1 MKTLLSA
8 AWSFSFLL
16 SFGGIAIVW
25 AGVGVFGWYFLQAN
39 AISARSARSDVP
51 WKSWRGR
58 GPKRGIWIFA
68 AGALALLAA
77 FLLKSALPHTG

>member
-1 MKTLLSA
+1 MKTLLAA

-16 SFGGIAIVW
+16 SFGGVAVVW
-25 AGVGVFGWYFLQAN
+25 AGVAVFGWYFLQAN
-39 AISARSARSDVP
+39 VTSARSGSGAVP

-68 AGALALLAA
+68 AGALVLLVA
-77 FLLKSALPHTG
+77 FLLKSSLPHTG